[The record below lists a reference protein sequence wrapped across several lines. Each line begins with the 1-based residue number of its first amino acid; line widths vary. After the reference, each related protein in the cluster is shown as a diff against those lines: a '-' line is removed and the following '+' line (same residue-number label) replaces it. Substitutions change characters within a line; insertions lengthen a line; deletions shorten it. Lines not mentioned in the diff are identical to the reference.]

1 MRLEPWV
8 VLALVGLAG
17 TARAEPEATA
27 VTVEGERP
35 QRGAAPRDR
44 EVSGSVISSERL
56 VQPGASAASVL
67 REAPG
72 VQVTE
77 IGGLGAP
84 ATASLRGATAAQT
97 PVYFA
102 GVRVNDEVGGAANLA
117 DLPLFLI
124 DRIEVYR
131 SHAPE
136 LTDRPGI
143 GGAIFLEPRVPRS
156 NEVVTGAEA
165 GSFGHRGAEVYAAAA
180 GAEQRVLAGVELRAA
195 DNDYPYFDDRGTLF
209 TSSDDSSAHLPNA
222 DASLRTAFLFA
233 SRNLG
238 PVETSLVVHH
248 TDREQGAPKLAL
260 LPSQQARVRYQRD
273 LFALRSR
280 IPVAAGELVLGTQ
293 AISAESVLGDP
304 LLELGRTA
312 FETRTPGQRVE
323 QYAEASVYPFDAL
336 VVRSRTSVAVD
347 RLQRFEHRGG
357 SVEQALSARRF
368 DARVS
373 GAAELRLFP
382 GWYANAGLALTCS
395 DTTTGTLDVCSDI
408 DPDGRAGVSHR
419 HATYELYAGAGR
431 YLRQPTLGELYGVAL
446 LVRGDERLEPE
457 RGTSYE
463 LGARLD
469 PWARG
474 AISPLFVDAALFL
487 RQSEQLI
494 TYVRTAQGYLTPV
507 NRNRSRTRGAELVVG
522 TAPAA
527 FFEATTQLSL
537 LDARDTSPARVLE
550 NDVLPFASRLV
561 SVSRATFRHPIALE
575 ALNEAGA
582 SLVYLHQSSRYADP
596 AGLGVIPAQS
606 SLDLELFFRSLE
618 TLSTRARV
626 SNLLDQRRF
635 DVVGFPLPGR
645 SAFVSVEA
653 MW

>member
-1 MRLEPWV
+1 MRPEPWF

-17 TARAEPEATA
+17 AARAEPEATA

-35 QRGAAPRDR
+35 LRTAAARDR
-44 EVSGSVISSERL
+44 DVSGSVISSERL
-56 VQPGASAASVL
+56 SQPGATAASVL

-72 VQVTE
+72 VQVTD

-84 ATASLRGATAAQT
+84 ATASLRGATSAQT

-102 GVRVNDEVGGAANLA
+102 GVRVNDEVGGAVNLA

-165 GSFGHRGAEVYAAAA
+165 GSHGHRGGHVYT
-180 GAEQRVLAGVELRAA
+180 GAVGEEQRVLAGIEFRAA

-209 TSSDDSSAHLPNA
+209 TSSDDSQARLPNA
-222 DASLRTAFLFA
+222 DASLRTAFLVA

-238 PVETSLVVHH
+238 PAETALVVHH

-260 LPSQQARVRYQRD
+260 LAARQARASYQRD

-280 IPVAAGELVLGTQ
+280 VPVSDGELVLGTQ
-293 AISAESVLGDP
+293 AIAAETVLSDP

-312 FETRTPGQRVE
+312 LETRTPGQRVE
-323 QYAEASVYPFDAL
+323 QYAEATLSPFDAL
-336 VVRSRTSVAVD
+336 VVRPRVSVAVD
-347 RLQRFEHRGG
+347 RLQRFERRGG
-357 SVEQALSARRF
+357 RVEQVLSARRF
-368 DARVS
+368 DARLS
-373 GAAELRLFP
+373 GAAELRVFP
-382 GWYANAGLALTCS
+382 GWYANAALALNCN
-395 DTTTGTLDVCSDI
+395 DTTTGSLDVCSDN
-408 DPDGRAGVSHR
+408 DPDGRVGVSHR
-419 HATYELYAGAGR
+419 HTTYELYASAGR
-431 YLRQPTLGELYGVAL
+431 YLRAPTLGERYGVAL
-446 LVRGDERLEPE
+446 LVRGDEKLEPE

-463 LGARLD
+463 FGARLE

-494 TYVRTAQGYLTPV
+494 SYVRTTQGYLTPV

-522 TAPAA
+522 TAPAV

-537 LDARDTSPARVLE
+537 LDARDTSPDRVLE

-561 SVSRATFRHPIALE
+561 SASRATFRQRIALE

-582 SLVYLHQSSRYADP
+582 SLGYLHQSSRYADP